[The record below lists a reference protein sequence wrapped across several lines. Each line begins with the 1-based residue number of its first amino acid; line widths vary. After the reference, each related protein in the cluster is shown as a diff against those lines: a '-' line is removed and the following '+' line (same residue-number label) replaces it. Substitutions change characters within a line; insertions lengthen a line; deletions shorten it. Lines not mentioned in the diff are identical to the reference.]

1 MKNEKK
7 LYSINW
13 LAVVGFFFILG
24 YMYLVFATYNNVYP
38 SLNEKLSDDYPPFEN
53 PGGRLGTA
61 VLSSLIYLGIKTILL
76 GILAGVLFGLFY
88 CGQEV
93 AKVIDYFF
101 GKINKKIEQ
110 NEQKTKEET
119 PKEKGPNT
127 ARNK

>member
-13 LAVVGFFFILG
+13 LEVVGFFLILG
-24 YMYLVFATYNNVYP
+24 YLYLVFATYNNVYP
-38 SLNEKLSDDYPPFEN
+38 SLNEKLSNDYPPFEN

-61 VLSSLIYLGIKTILL
+61 VLSSLIYLGIKTILF

-88 CGQEV
+88 CGKEV
-93 AKVIDYFF
+93 ANVIDYFF